1 MSLHEPNPGGSQI
14 IFILNR
20 SDQLTQE
27 FKKIYNESIHFVQG
41 LKSIETQSE
50 NLNQFNQR
58 TFQSSSST
66 TRNSND
72 SPDLKER
79 TLNRLNQSK
88 IELTMK
94 IIESLNRL
102 ESVIDQLSESLY
114 SIDDQMQQIRSS
126 NGFNPKQA
134 LDHLNFTFD
143 SYQSELISKRELFS
157 EFNSE
162 VISLDQ
168 FLIGWMR
175 TDQLDLLNQERMDEL
190 SECLQTWST

>member
-20 SDQLTQE
+20 SDQLTQD

-41 LKSIETQSE
+41 LKSIETQYE
-50 NLNQFNQR
+50 NLNQFNQS
-58 TFQSSSST
+58 TFQSSSSSR
-66 TRNSND
+66 RNSND

-88 IELTMK
+88 NELTMK

-114 SIDDQMQQIRSS
+114 SIDDQMQQIGSS

-168 FLIGWMR
+168 FLISWMK
-175 TDQLDLLNQERMDEL
+175 TDRLDLLNQERMDEL